1 MSDRPHIRR
10 LPLGRGAA
18 RPAARGGTS
27 TVHGRPG
34 RKAPPCP
41 GGEAG
46 TLSGTVERV
55 TFHNPDTG
63 FCVLRVAVPGRRDAE
78 TVVGHVASIAAGE
91 EIRAAGEWTNDI
103 VHGLQFRATSIH
115 AAPPS
120 SLEGIER
127 YLGSGFIRGIGPVFA
142 RKLVQAFGPGVFDV
156 IDAQPSRLR
165 DVDGIGPAR
174 AAQIVEAW
182 SGQKVIRDIMVFLYG
197 HGVGTSRAVRIY
209 KAYGADAIAL
219 VKENPY
225 RLARDIRGIG
235 FLTADALARRLG
247 IEKTAGIRARAG
259 IAYALMQAID
269 EGQCGL
275 PREDLLASAQKLLE
289 VPAETVGAALQAELD
304 EGAVVADAAAGR
316 DCVFLAWLHSTERQ
330 LADALRGLAAGTP
343 PWAAI
348 DAGKALEWVER
359 NLDLTLADRQR
370 EAVRQA
376 IASKALVITGGP
388 GVGKTTI
395 VRAILAILSAKRVR
409 VALCAPTGRA
419 AKRLTEVTGLEAKT
433 IHRLLE
439 VNPADGRFRRGPSSP
454 LACDVLVVDETS
466 MVDVPL
472 MHALVRAV
480 PPRAAVIFVGDVDQ
494 LPSVGPGQVL
504 EDIISSGAV
513 PVVRL
518 TEVFRQAAASRI
530 VVNAHRVNRGEMPEL
545 TTTPDRP
552 TDFYFVEIDTPEEG
566 LPRIIQI
573 VTERIPQRFG
583 LDAVRDVQVLSPMN
597 RGAIGARSLNAEL
610 QKALNPRPPQ
620 AVQRFGTT
628 FALGDKVMQIENDY
642 DKDVYNGDIG
652 FVRAID
658 AELGDV
664 TIEFDGRPV
673 LYASHELDRVVL
685 AYATT
690 VHKAQGCEYPAV
702 VIPVTTQHYPMLQ
715 RNLIYTGITRGR
727 QLVVLVGQ
735 KKALAMAVRGSRA
748 VRRWS
753 KLGEWLAGGPR

>member
-1 MSDRPHIRR
+1 MKNQPRPRR
-10 LPLGRGAA
+10 LPLGRG
-18 RPAARGGTS
+18 PARGTREGGTFQYRAQPKREVS
-27 TVHGRPG
+27 PVPG
-34 RKAPPCP
+34 AEP
-41 GGEAG
+41 G
-46 TLSGTVERV
+46 TLAGTVERV

-63 FCVLRVAVPGRRDAE
+63 FCVLRVAIPGRREIE

-91 EIRAAGEWTNDI
+91 EIRAAGEWSNDI

-115 AAPPS
+115 TAQPS

-127 YLGSGFIRGIGPVFA
+127 YLGSGLIRGIGPVFA
-142 RKLVQAFGPGVFDV
+142 GKLVQAFGGGVFDV
-156 IDAQPSRLR
+156 IDAQPARLR
-165 DVDGIGPAR
+165 DVEGIGPTR

-182 SGQKVIRDIMVFLYG
+182 SGQKVIREIMVFLYG

-209 KAYGADAIAL
+209 KTYGADAIAL

-235 FLTADALARRLG
+235 FMTADALARRLG

-275 PREDLLASAQKLLE
+275 PREDLLASAQRLLE
-289 VPAETVGAALQAELD
+289 VEPDIVEAALQAEIA
-304 EGAVVADAAAGR
+304 EGTVVVDTAAGR
-316 DCVFLAWLHSTERQ
+316 ECVFLAWLHSTERQ
-330 LADALRGLAAGTP
+330 LADGLRALAAGAP
-343 PWAAI
+343 PWAGI

-359 NLDLTLADRQR
+359 KLDLTLAERQR

-395 VRAILAILSAKRVR
+395 VRAILAILAAKRVR

-419 AKRLTEVTGLEAKT
+419 AKRLAEVTGLEAKT

-454 LACDVLVVDETS
+454 LECDLLVVDETS

-472 MHALVRAV
+472 AHALVRAV
-480 PPRAAVIFVGDVDQ
+480 PPRAAVILVGDVDQ

-504 EDIISSGAV
+504 EDVIASGAI
-513 PVVRL
+513 PLVRL

-545 TTTPDRP
+545 TSPPGAP
-552 TDFYFVEIDTPEEG
+552 TDFYFVEIDAPEEG
-566 LPRIIQI
+566 LPKIVQI

-597 RGAIGARSLNAEL
+597 RGAIGARSLNLEL
-610 QKALNPRPPQ
+610 QKVLNPRPLQ
-620 AVQRFGTT
+620 AIQRFGTT

-652 FVRAID
+652 FVRGID
-658 AELGDV
+658 TELGDV

-727 QLVVLVGQ
+727 KLVVLVGQ

-753 KLGEWLAGGPR
+753 KLGEWLASGLR

>member
-1 MSDRPHIRR
+1 MGERPLSRR
-10 LPLGRGAA
+10 LPL
-18 RPAARGGTS
+18 RPDRRRA
-27 TVHGRPG
+27 
-34 RKAPPCP
+34 APPVAP
-41 GGEAG
+41 GSDPTTIG
-46 TLSGTVERV
+46 GTVERV
-55 TFHNPDTG
+55 TFHNPDSG
-63 FCVLRVAVPGRRDAE
+63 FCVLRLKVPGRRDLE
-78 TVVGHVASIAAGE
+78 TVVGHAASVSAGE
-91 EIRAAGEWTNDI
+91 EIHAVGEWLNDLS
-103 VHGLQFRATSIH
+103 HGLQFRATSIH
-115 AAPPS
+115 TAPPS
-120 SLEGIER
+120 SREGIER
-127 YLGSGFIRGIGPVFA
+127 YLGSGLIRGIGPVFA
-142 RKLVQAFGPGVFDV
+142 RKLVEAFGEGVFDV
-156 IDAQPSRLR
+156 IDSQPARLR
-165 DVDGIGPAR
+165 DVDGIGPGR

-182 SGQKVIRDIMVFLYG
+182 TGQKVIRDIMVFLYG

-209 KAYGADAIAL
+209 KTYGADAIAL
-219 VKENPY
+219 IKENPY

-235 FLTADALARRLG
+235 FITADALARRLG
-247 IEKTAGIRARAG
+247 IEKTAAIRARAG
-259 IAYALMQAID
+259 VAYALMQAVD

-275 PREDLLASAQKLLE
+275 PRDALAEAAASLLD
-289 VPAETVGAALQAELD
+289 VPADIVEAALAAEIA
-304 EGAVVADAAAGR
+304 EGTVVPDSAGGR
-316 DCVFLAWLHSTERQ
+316 DCVFLAWLHVMERQ
-330 LADALRGLAAGTP
+330 LAHAIRGLKAGAP
-343 PWAAI
+343 PYPAI
-348 DAGKALEWVER
+348 EVEKALEWVGQKLAIE
-359 NLDLTLADRQR
+359 LADRQR

-376 IASKALVITGGP
+376 VASKLLVITGGP

-395 VRAILAILSAKRVR
+395 VRAILAILGAKRVR

-419 AKRLTEVTGLEAKT
+419 AKRLTEITGLEAKT

-454 LACDVLVVDETS
+454 LDIDLLVVDETS

-480 PPRAAVIFVGDVDQ
+480 PPRAAMILVGDVDQ

-504 EDIISSGAV
+504 EDIIGSGAV

-530 VVNAHRVNRGEMPEL
+530 IVSAHRVNRGEMPEL
-545 TTTPDRP
+545 VVPADTPS
-552 TDFYFVEIDTPEEG
+552 DFYFVEIESPDEG
-566 LPRIIQI
+566 LGKILQI

-597 RGAIGARSLNAEL
+597 RGAIGARSLNVEL

-620 AVQRFGTT
+620 SIARFGTT
-628 FALGDKVMQIENDY
+628 FAVGDKVMQIENDY

-658 AELGDV
+658 QDLGDV
-664 TIEFDGRPV
+664 TVEYDGRLV
-673 LYASHELDRVVL
+673 LYGAHELDQVVL

-727 QLVVLVGQ
+727 KLVVLVGQ
-735 KKALAMAVRGSRA
+735 KKALAMAVRGSRE

-753 KLGEWLAGGPR
+753 KLGEWLGAESPVFEHRPEM